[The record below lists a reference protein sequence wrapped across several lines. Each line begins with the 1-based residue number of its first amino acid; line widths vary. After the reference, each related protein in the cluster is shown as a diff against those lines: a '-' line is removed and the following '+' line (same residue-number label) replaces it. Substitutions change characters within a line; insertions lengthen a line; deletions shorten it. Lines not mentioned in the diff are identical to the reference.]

1 MELAKQKG
9 RDISEISNW
18 MWKYKILELLK
29 NLKKKDQW
37 DINSIFFTL
46 KVGEPKLCDVKSF
59 V

>member
-1 MELAKQKG
+1 M
-9 RDISEISNW
+9 
-18 MWKYKILELLK
+18 KIQDLGTLK
-29 NLKKKDQW
+29 ELKKKDQW